1 MDPTH
6 VLNTLRDPA
15 GIPAHPVIF
24 EVLLVLTWVVHIA
37 FVMLALGAAGLAI
50 YAFHSSA
57 RGEWWSRLSLAMTQT
72 AKVCVSLLIVTGVA
86 PLLFTQ
92 VIYDPQWYA
101 SNVLSGRWVIAFILN
116 LIVAYCLWFA
126 FMYANTKQA
135 KRYVGVYAWVAF
147 ALFCLDGG
155 IMHALSYQSLLPG
168 GWMSWYAPGGSVNTS
183 GAGLYA
189 FQWPRYLFIMGMSI
203 PMIGTYLFAYAK
215 YFETNGG
222 YSAVYLDFVRGV
234 ARRLSGYGFL
244 LTLLPLLGWQFLLP
258 ASTGL
263 GANPVGWLL
272 FASIA
277 GAAGWTLRRDPARN
291 AYLPLAAALVVVTIL
306 GLWRE
311 VIRIAYLRP
320 FGYTIMNYPVHYDA
334 SMVLFFLTLLGVG
347 GAVGGFFLT
356 LLYKSGR
363 VQGTYNADT
372 SVSRLGTVS
381 VGMLA
386 FWMIAFL
393 LFGVLTLIRNSFIT

>member
-6 VLNTLRDPA
+6 VLHILRDPA

-24 EVLLVLTWVVHIA
+24 EVLLVLTWVAHIA
-37 FVMLALGAAGLAI
+37 FVMLALGGAGLAI
-50 YAFHSSA
+50 YAFHNSA
-57 RGEWWSRLSLAMTQT
+57 RGKWWSRLSLGMTQV
-72 AKVCVSLLIVTGVA
+72 AKVSISLLIVLGVA

-101 SNVLSGRWVIAFILN
+101 SNVISGRWVIAFILI

-126 FMYANTKQA
+126 FSYANKEHA

-147 ALFCLDGG
+147 VLFCFEGF
-155 IMHALSYQSLLPG
+155 IMHALSYQSLLPAE
-168 GWMSWYAPGGSVNTS
+168 WMNWYAPGGSVDMS
-183 GAGLYA
+183 GAGLHA
-189 FQWPRYLFIMGMSI
+189 VQWPRYLFIMSLSI
-203 PMIGTYLFAYAK
+203 PMIGAFLFAYAK
-215 YFETNGG
+215 YFETNLD
-222 YSAVYLDFVRGV
+222 YDAAYLVFVRGL
-234 ARRLSGYGFL
+234 ARRISAYGFL
-244 LTLLPLLGWQFLLP
+244 LTLIPLLVWQFVLP
-258 ASTGL
+258 ASSGL
-263 GANPVGWLL
+263 IGNPIGWLL
-272 FASIA
+272 FVAIA
-277 GAAGWTLRRDPARN
+277 GAAAWARRRDPARN

-320 FGYTIMNYPVHYDA
+320 FGYTIQDYPVHYDA

-363 VQGTYNADT
+363 IQGVYTADKA
-372 SVSRLGTVS
+372 VSRLGS
-381 VGMLA
+381 LSAGMLA
-386 FWMIAFL
+386 FWMVAFL
-393 LFGVLTLIRNSFIT
+393 VFGVLTLIRNSFLS